1 MTTPTRLERDLPG
14 ILDDLSAAPTYEYLD
29 DVFARTARM
38 RQRPAW
44 TFPERWLPMANITR
58 PRAFAFAPPLRTI
71 AVALVV
77 IALLL
82 AAVAVY
88 VGSHQQRVP
97 EPFGPARNGL
107 IPYESSGDIYVGDPA
122 TGASRLVVGGA
133 DDDHDPGFS
142 PDGALIAFIRSPNT
156 MDADLYTVRPDGTD
170 LKRVT
175 TVPIPS
181 DSWVNWTPD
190 SKHFAV
196 IHKVNGHSQLDMLD
210 MSGQARRLAAD
221 IAVTELTFRPPLAPE
236 ILFRGVKD
244 GHIGLF
250 AMNADGTNI
259 RTLITSPRPG
269 NSDLEYIG
277 ATYSA
282 DGTRI
287 FYQSWTPAG
296 YQGEEGCCQ
305 LWVMDANGSNPH
317 QFVHDA
323 VNAWEG
329 LPAVSPDGQWVAFWR
344 VVDTTRVAVV
354 RADGSGP
361 VTQIGPN
368 LTGTASWTWAP
379 DSSKILMV
387 PSDPAESPRQY
398 LLDPAGGPWTTA
410 AWQATSNPDWQ
421 RLAP

>member
-1 MTTPTRLERDLPG
+1 MTTPTRLERNLPG
-14 ILDDLSAAPTYEYLD
+14 ILDDLSAGPTFEYLD

-44 TFPERWLPMANITR
+44 TFPERWFPMADITR

-77 IALLL
+77 IALL
-82 AAVAVY
+82 AAAAAVY

-97 EPFGPARNGL
+97 APFGPARNGL
-107 IPYESSGDIYVGDPA
+107 IPYESSGDIYVGDPV
-122 TGASRLVVGGA
+122 TGASRLLVGGA

-142 PDGALIAFIRSPNT
+142 PDGTFIAFMRSPSSL
-156 MDADLYTVRPDGTD
+156 DLDLYTVRPDGTD

-190 SKHFAV
+190 SKHLAV
-196 IHKVNGHSQLDMLD
+196 IHKVNGQGQLDILD
-210 MSGQARRLAAD
+210 MSGQRRRLAGD
-221 IAVTELTFRPPLAPE
+221 IDVTALEFRPPLAQE

-244 GHIGLF
+244 GHLGLF
-250 AMNADGTNI
+250 AMNTEGTNI
-259 RTLITSPRPG
+259 RALITSPRAS
-269 NSDLEYIG
+269 NEDLEYGG

-296 YQGEEGCCQ
+296 YQPEGCCQ
-305 LWVMDANGSNPH
+305 LWVMDADGSNPH
-317 QFVHDA
+317 QFVNDA

-329 LPAVSPDGQWVAFWR
+329 QAAVSPDGQWVAFWR

-368 LTGTASWTWAP
+368 LTETASWTWAP

-387 PSDPAESPRQY
+387 PSAADSPDQY
-398 LLDPAGGPWTTA
+398 LLDPAGGPWTLTK
-410 AWQATSNPDWQ
+410 WTATSNPDWQ